1 MILHKWSLIH
11 CFGFLF
17 MPSHFSFFSTNISKV
32 LEALGASGRIFYL
45 LERTPAIPKDT
56 LVSTQKPEHMEG
68 RIEFQ
73 QVNFQYPSR
82 PDVPVLSNYSL
93 TVPANTTAALVGPSG
108 AGKSTVVA
116 LLQRFYDTSSGTIQ
130 IDGMDLQK
138 YNLQY
143 LRRHIGYVQQE
154 PTLMGLS
161 IKENVLYGV
170 ENPETISQDQLEQV
184 CKDANAHDFIT
195 QWPDGYETLVGERG
209 VTLSGGQKQRI
220 AIARA
225 LLCEPRILLLDE
237 ATSALDAES
246 EYWVQDAIQKATVGR
261 TVIIVAHRLSTIQQ
275 ASQIVVM
282 DTEGVVDVGTHS
294 VLLQRCSKYQ
304 ELIQRQSMVAT
315 ASSSD
320 GLLTSSEFRQLKE
333 IDEEESAKA
342 EPTGEGE

>member
-1 MILHKWSLIH
+1 
-11 CFGFLF
+11 
-17 MPSHFSFFSTNISKV
+17 
-32 LEALGASGRIFYL
+32 
-45 LERTPAIPKDT
+45 
-56 LVSTQKPEHMEG
+56 MEG

-130 IDGMDLQK
+130 IDGMDLQS

-315 ASSSD
+315 ASSND

-342 EPTGEGE
+342 DETGEGE